1 MLHRLVVSIF
11 LLFDLV
17 LIFFFGT
24 NFPYCLASVCDRP
37 PLRSCLKVFVEK
49 HYCYHHFWCDHVCIE
64 PSRPWSSPILG
75 NNDNKLTD
83 FFPQNENS
91 FFVHIYINVLVILTS
106 TWLVVAT
113 LLILLLFLIWQ
124 LNVFHSFKVC
134 P

>member
-1 MLHRLVVSIF
+1 MLHRLVVSLF

-24 NFPYCLASVCDRP
+24 NFPYCLVSVCDIT
-37 PLRSCLKVFVEK
+37 PLRSCLKVCVEK
-49 HYCYHHFWCDHVCIE
+49 HYCHHHFWCDHVCIE
-64 PSRPWSSPILG
+64 PSRPCSPILG